1 MKHSVQELNDIAK
14 EARRVTMK
22 CIASLGKGHVGGAL
36 DIVDALTVL
45 YYEEMNI
52 DPANPKM
59 AGRDRLVLS
68 KGHGGPGLY
77 AILALKGF
85 FDMKEIY
92 TLNKP
97 GTMLPSHCD
106 RLLTPGIDMTTGS
119 LGQGLSAAVGMAL
132 ADRIDGNGAR
142 VYCIIG
148 DGESQEGQIWEAG
161 MYAAQ
166 MKLGSLTCF
175 LDLNGQQIDASV
187 DEVNS
192 LLDAGEKW
200 RAFGWNV
207 QEVNGHDVQ
216 AIYDAVEAAKTCTD
230 KPNMIV
236 MHTVKGKGWK
246 RIEGTTMSHSLS
258 VSADDIRHRGGCL
271 HINCCPIHLPFH
283 VPQGP
288 SGTVCGQRHQ
298 RFQRHVHHWHL
309 QPVRLDHAEQ
319 QLPGRHHFPFRQLR
333 PQPAL
338 GHVHRKPCIFHRR
351 LLP

>member
-1 MKHSVQELNDIAK
+1 MNKLELQKTANEIRKGIVSGVHAAK
-14 EARRVTMK
+14 AGHPGG
-22 CIASLGKGHVGGAL
+22 SLSAADVF
-36 DIVDALTVL
+36 TYL
-45 YYEEMNI
+45 YFEEMNI

-230 KPNMIV
+230 KPIMIV
-236 MHTVKGKGWK
+236 ILTVKGKGWK

-258 VSADDIRHRGGCL
+258 VSADDL
-271 HINCCPIHLPFH
+271 
-283 VPQGP
+283 
-288 SGTVCGQRHQ
+288 
-298 RFQRHVHHWHL
+298 
-309 QPVRLDHAEQ
+309 AE
-319 QLPGRHHFPFRQLR
+319 
-333 PQPAL
+333 AL
-338 GHVHRKPCIFHRR
+338 NDIDKE
-351 LLP
+351 

>member
-77 AILALKGF
+77 
-85 FDMKEIY
+85 
-92 TLNKP
+92 
-97 GTMLPSHCD
+97 
-106 RLLTPGIDMTTGS
+106 
-119 LGQGLSAAVGMAL
+119 AAVGMAL

-258 VSADDIRHRGGCL
+258 VSADDL
-271 HINCCPIHLPFH
+271 
-283 VPQGP
+283 
-288 SGTVCGQRHQ
+288 
-298 RFQRHVHHWHL
+298 
-309 QPVRLDHAEQ
+309 AE
-319 QLPGRHHFPFRQLR
+319 
-333 PQPAL
+333 AL
-338 GHVHRKPCIFHRR
+338 NDIDKE
-351 LLP
+351 

>member
-1 MKHSVQELNDIAK
+1 MK
-14 EARRVTMK
+14 
-22 CIASLGKGHVGGAL
+22 
-36 DIVDALTVL
+36 LT
-45 YYEEMNI
+45 
-52 DPANPKM
+52 
-59 AGRDRLVLS
+59 
-68 KGHGGPGLY
+68 
-77 AILALKGF
+77 
-85 FDMKEIY
+85 
-92 TLNKP
+92 T
-97 GTMLPSHCD
+97 
-106 RLLTPGIDMTTGS
+106 GIDMTAGS

-132 ADRIDGNGAR
+132 AARMERKDYR
-142 VYCIIG
+142 VYCIVG
-148 DGESQEGQIWEAG
+148 DGEQQEGQIWEAG

-258 VSADDIRHRGGCL
+258 VSADDL
-271 HINCCPIHLPFH
+271 
-283 VPQGP
+283 
-288 SGTVCGQRHQ
+288 
-298 RFQRHVHHWHL
+298 
-309 QPVRLDHAEQ
+309 AE
-319 QLPGRHHFPFRQLR
+319 
-333 PQPAL
+333 AL
-338 GHVHRKPCIFHRR
+338 NDIDKE
-351 LLP
+351 

>member
-1 MKHSVQELNDIAK
+1 MNNLELRKYANEVRKGIVTAVHSAK
-14 EARRVTMK
+14 AGHPGG
-22 CIASLGKGHVGGAL
+22 SLSAADVF
-36 DIVDALTVL
+36 TFL
-45 YYEEMNI
+45 YFEEMNI

-258 VSADDIRHRGGCL
+258 VSADDL
-271 HINCCPIHLPFH
+271 
-283 VPQGP
+283 
-288 SGTVCGQRHQ
+288 
-298 RFQRHVHHWHL
+298 
-309 QPVRLDHAEQ
+309 AE
-319 QLPGRHHFPFRQLR
+319 
-333 PQPAL
+333 AL
-338 GHVHRKPCIFHRR
+338 NDIDKE
-351 LLP
+351 

>member
-1 MKHSVQELNDIAK
+1 MDKLALQKMAVEVRKGIVSSVHSAKAGHPGGSLSAADIF
-14 EARRVTMK
+14 TY
-22 CIASLGKGHVGGAL
+22 
-36 DIVDALTVL
+36 L
-45 YYEEMNI
+45 YFEEMNI

-258 VSADDIRHRGGCL
+258 VSADDL
-271 HINCCPIHLPFH
+271 
-283 VPQGP
+283 
-288 SGTVCGQRHQ
+288 
-298 RFQRHVHHWHL
+298 
-309 QPVRLDHAEQ
+309 AE
-319 QLPGRHHFPFRQLR
+319 
-333 PQPAL
+333 AL
-338 GHVHRKPCIFHRR
+338 NDIDKE
-351 LLP
+351 